1 MTKRLFSFLLASI
14 LMTCTCLSAFAA
26 DSQGGA
32 ISNTIGNVY
41 NGASDVQ
48 SAVSDPVTWYVSN
61 QIVGDSKY
69 SDGIDLICPNGDYEE
84 HYDDAF
90 SSAVCPYDGEAL
102 IIKGNGVTFTPGG
115 GSGNLG
121 MGVGRKDLPGYTGG
135 VSNVNRSGVLM
146 LPMEH
151 DFIAT
156 TNNSTF
162 EPSTSTSS
170 SYKSVFCPD
179 YKGDYIVADS
189 LGTNIEYSFSCSDD
203 VFSSKMWSSDSSTT
217 FYHGVGVSFKVTAP
231 VDGYYAVYSSP
242 TYSCGGYAPR
252 DNSSY
257 SRKDQ
262 KFSWYKGTSGY
273 TSFSR
278 SYYAKGQSIVIN
290 ARPRIHYTGL
300 WDIGYPSTSSY
311 FYCYGVPILSV
322 EPVDASSSNISNQ
335 TKIVINNNN
344 VKNTWNGNVYV
355 DASNHLT
362 YIFPQ
367 YTYINENYEHVTS
380 ISENPIIYNS
390 ETNQYYTYSP
400 TTNNYYYISYG
411 EKTNPTPTPSP
422 DPDSPE
428 PIPKPSTPETAE
440 GGDDNSGK
448 ILDVLYKIWDEIKN
462 GFANVKVWSANIQ
475 TEISTSFTNFTA
487 KFTEYSNNVKTWFTN
502 LQSSFSTSI
511 TNLSNSIKL
520 SIENL
525 NVNIQN
531 YFNKKLPNLPIGD
544 FTIHPDATRR
554 RIIPKMNTN
563 EFEDSHGT
571 WIASGSARYS
581 TSHDYYMAFD
591 GTSNCW
597 EVNNTKP
604 SILQIQIPDPEN
616 YFIDGYV
623 LASLQYSS
631 EYPKDWIL
639 QGSDDGETWVDLD
652 TQTSQNLSDS
662 KEHEYSLKLNKCY
675 TYYRMYMTN
684 YNSSWNSLSTFNLL
698 GYTADDID
706 VATPSPS
713 PSPAPDPVE
722 PILPD
727 AQNYIIPKMNSN
739 TFTDEHGTWIA
750 SGSSKYSD
758 VFDFFYAFDRSTA
771 NFWETNSSPSNLQIE
786 IPDPE
791 SYYIDGYIMR
801 ISKFNNRY
809 AKEWTLQGSDD
820 GKTWDDLDKQT
831 GQNLSDLEEHK
842 YPLTL
847 RKAYKYYR
855 LNMSNYA
862 SSMCSLSHF
871 NLLGYDAKDVVTPT
885 PSPTDPTSP
894 SPAPDPGTDPTPV
907 PTPGGGTVPAPGG
920 DSNIS
925 GGDDEGLF
933 GWLWDLLKDLV
944 KAILKAIFKILSNI
958 LGFLIWI
965 VERVGLL
972 LPFLP
977 APAIA
982 ALGAGVVLIF
992 VIRIIRFIR
1001 G

>member
-162 EPSTSTSS
+162 QPSTSTSS

-428 PIPKPSTPETAE
+428 PTPKPSTPETAE

>member
-156 TNNSTF
+156 TNNPTF

-262 KFSWYKGTSGY
+262 KFSWCKGTSGY

-428 PIPKPSTPETAE
+428 PTPKPSTPETAE

-520 SIENL
+520 SIEK
-525 NVNIQN
+525 
-531 YFNKKLPNLPIGD
+531 FECEHSKL
-544 FTIHPDATRR
+544 F
-554 RIIPKMNTN
+554 
-563 EFEDSHGT
+563 
-571 WIASGSARYS
+571 
-581 TSHDYYMAFD
+581 
-591 GTSNCW
+591 
-597 EVNNTKP
+597 
-604 SILQIQIPDPEN
+604 Q
-616 YFIDGYV
+616 
-623 LASLQYSS
+623 
-631 EYPKDWIL
+631 
-639 QGSDDGETWVDLD
+639 
-652 TQTSQNLSDS
+652 
-662 KEHEYSLKLNKCY
+662 
-675 TYYRMYMTN
+675 
-684 YNSSWNSLSTFNLL
+684 
-698 GYTADDID
+698 
-706 VATPSPS
+706 
-713 PSPAPDPVE
+713 
-722 PILPD
+722 
-727 AQNYIIPKMNSN
+727 
-739 TFTDEHGTWIA
+739 
-750 SGSSKYSD
+750 
-758 VFDFFYAFDRSTA
+758 
-771 NFWETNSSPSNLQIE
+771 
-786 IPDPE
+786 
-791 SYYIDGYIMR
+791 
-801 ISKFNNRY
+801 
-809 AKEWTLQGSDD
+809 
-820 GKTWDDLDKQT
+820 
-831 GQNLSDLEEHK
+831 
-842 YPLTL
+842 
-847 RKAYKYYR
+847 
-855 LNMSNYA
+855 
-862 SSMCSLSHF
+862 
-871 NLLGYDAKDVVTPT
+871 
-885 PSPTDPTSP
+885 
-894 SPAPDPGTDPTPV
+894 
-907 PTPGGGTVPAPGG
+907 
-920 DSNIS
+920 
-925 GGDDEGLF
+925 
-933 GWLWDLLKDLV
+933 
-944 KAILKAIFKILSNI
+944 
-958 LGFLIWI
+958 
-965 VERVGLL
+965 
-972 LPFLP
+972 
-977 APAIA
+977 
-982 ALGAGVVLIF
+982 
-992 VIRIIRFIR
+992 
-1001 G
+1001 